1 MEIAQ
6 HLATARTLREV
17 RERTL
22 DIVGEVVSFDAAG
35 IHALSPRVPL
45 DTAVLRGVDVESM
58 MNTVARW
65 DALAVELAA
74 LREYAIAHD
83 HVAADHEALSPGSRA
98 HDVWRRTALE
108 PQRLATALVTHFVV
122 GSTIRGALVLGR
134 RTRDRFSSDE
144 LAWLRSI
151 APTLA
156 LADVAFCGLDSTPV
170 ARLPV
175 ALACV
180 DQRLTRRQRE
190 IVEHVALGHTNAQIA
205 EALGLSPNTL
215 RNHLAVIFSTLDASN
230 RADVVRLAVLLP
242 ADARDGGSK
251 PAPIEKRQATPRT
264 SRR

>member
-1 MEIAQ
+1 MDVA
-6 HLATARTLREV
+6 HRLASARTLREV

-22 DIVGEVVSFDAAG
+22 DVVGEAVPFDAAG
-35 IHALSPRVPL
+35 VHALSPRVSL
-45 DTAVLRGVDVESM
+45 DTAVLRGVEVASM
-58 MNTVARW
+58 MASVSQW

-74 LREYAIAHD
+74 LREYAIAHE
-83 HVAADHEALSPGSRA
+83 HVAADHEALAPGSRA
-98 HDVWRRTALE
+98 HEVWRRTALG
-108 PQRLATALVTHFVV
+108 PQRLATALVMHFVV

-156 LADVAFCGLDSTPV
+156 LADAAFCGLESTLG

-215 RNHLAVIFSTLDASN
+215 RNHLAAIFATLDASN

-242 ADARDGGSK
+242 ADGRERASK
-251 PAPIEKRQATPRT
+251 GASVEKRQTKPRA